1 MQLTGSEFGDWFS
14 RCEHIASYHAVCM
27 IRIDYMNL
35 SCRWGMLFAYPA
47 DFDPVSTTELD
58 YLVSKK
64 EKFKDRNVKCIALSC
79 YPVRSHHI
87 WIEDIRAYSHMSRSD
102 RFPYPII
109 SDPDRDICG
118 HLGIL
123 NLMDSEDG
131 RQLADRAVSLFCP
144 VYIEVHVILR
154 IYIMHLC

>member
-1 MQLTGSEFGDWFS
+1 
-14 RCEHIASYHAVCM
+14 
-27 IRIDYMNL
+27 
-35 SCRWGMLFAYPA
+35 MLFAYPA
-47 DFDPVSTTELD
+47 DFDPVSTTELG

-131 RQLADRAVSLFCP
+131 RQLADRAVSLFSSCIYRGECNP
-144 VYIEVHVILR
+144 TYNYIHYAFMLTCLLGQFCMRAELI
-154 IYIMHLC
+154 I